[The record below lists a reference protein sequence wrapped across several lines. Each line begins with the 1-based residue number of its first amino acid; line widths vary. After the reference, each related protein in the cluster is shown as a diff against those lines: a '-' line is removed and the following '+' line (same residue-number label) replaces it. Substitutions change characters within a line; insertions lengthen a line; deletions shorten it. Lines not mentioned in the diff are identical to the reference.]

1 MANDRNR
8 ENTRNSS
15 QSGSG
20 REDESKRMPGSQ
32 DRNPSG
38 QSGSG
43 SESSRS
49 KSGQSESGER
59 GRSGSDSQSETGSSR
74 RGSNPTSNERDN
86 EGSEQP
92 DQE

>member
-49 KSGQSESGER
+49 TNRGQSESGER

-74 RGSNPTSNERDN
+74 RGSNPASGKQNDE
-86 EGSEQP
+86 EQP

>member
-38 QSGSG
+38 YGTG
-43 SESSRS
+43 CLSSAKRVTIAVS
-49 KSGQSESGER
+49 AQI
-59 GRSGSDSQSETGSSR
+59 DSTAARWSR
-74 RGSNPTSNERDN
+74 LVFDMT
-86 EGSEQP
+86 
-92 DQE
+92 